1 MGVFFWIDIFQ
12 SHLTV
17 KKNKEIFKS
26 IKINDSENLKQVTE
40 PYNYCIAIA
49 KLLLGCSFQLFYA
62 EVNKVRKKEIK

>member
-1 MGVFFWIDIFQ
+1 MNFTVDIFQ

-40 PYNYCIAIA
+40 PYGIAIA
-49 KLLLGCSFQLFYA
+49 KLLLVMKFSIFYA
-62 EVNKVRKKEIK
+62 EGI